1 VAFRD
6 VTSRGMRFAV
16 GLPNLY
22 AYADPHLLVAL
33 ARETEAAGWDG
44 LFLWDH
50 LVASESLSAP
60 VVDPWVATAA
70 IAAHTERI
78 EIGIMIVPLARRRP
92 WHVARQ
98 GVSLDLL
105 SAGRFRLGVGLGS
118 AHYTEFEALG
128 EDPDPRVRADRV
140 DEGLEILAGLWTGE
154 PFSFDGRYHRI
165 VEAQFLPL
173 ATRTP
178 RIPIWVGGTW
188 PNRRPFRR
196 AARWDGVFPTFA
208 GVGHTEMPAAE
219 TFGEAVAYTREHRT
233 TRGPFDI
240 ALEGQTDGTDAAADA
255 EKVRAYAERGL
266 TWWVEK
272 LGWFRGS
279 VDQMRE
285 RIAAGPPAGT
295 GIASPAAPSSERNGS

>member
-1 VAFRD
+1 VH
-6 VTSRGMRFAV
+6 FAV

-33 ARETEAAGWDG
+33 ARETEAAGWHG

-50 LVASESLSAP
+50 VVATESPSAP
-60 VVDPWVATAA
+60 AVDPWVAMTA

-92 WHVARQ
+92 WQVAREA
-98 GVSLDLL
+98 VSIDLL
-105 SAGRFRLGVGLGS
+105 SGGRFRLGVGLGS

-128 EDPDPRVRADRV
+128 EDPDLRVRADRL
-140 DEGLEILAGLWTGE
+140 DEGLEILAGLWTGA
-154 PFSFDGRYHRI
+154 PFTFEGRYHHI
-165 VEAQFLPL
+165 ADAQFLPV

-178 RIPIWVGGTW
+178 RIPIWVAGTW

-196 AARWDGVFPTFA
+196 AARWDGVFPTFS
-208 GVGHTEMPAAE
+208 GVRHTDMPTPE
-219 TFGEAVAYTREHRT
+219 VFGEAVGYTLEQRT
-233 TRGPFDI
+233 AAGPFDV
-240 ALEGQTDGTDAAADA
+240 ALEGQTDGEDRVADA
-255 EKVRAYAERGL
+255 DKVAAYARQGL

-279 VDQMRE
+279 PEQVRD
-285 RIAAGPPAGT
+285 RIRRGPPR
-295 GIASPAAPSSERNGS
+295 PRPS